1 VELYGQPVTIIY
13 SEDGNPV
20 VMRQNG
26 STSENTKSR
35 AFTEAGEY
43 AFDHEIDIYEVNGPQ
58 HRGAVFKKYNF
69 DDENKVLTIAIV
81 FSGGI
86 HPLSPETSN
95 GWPLYTGITCIRI
108 KYSKQS
114 DKPIRI
120 EYSVV
125 GGGRENPK
133 FMDFT
138 KAGTYIL
145 DEAIDI
151 YEIFG
156 PPPYIPDDP
165 SFILSDYVSGDTYLW
180 LIFI

>member
-1 VELYGQPVTIIY
+1 VELYGQPVTIVY

-35 AFTEAGEY
+35 AFMEAGEY
-43 AFDHEIDIYEVNGPQ
+43 AFDNEIDIYEMNGPQ
-58 HRGAVFKKYNF
+58 HRGAVFKKFNF
-69 DDENKVLTIAIV
+69 DDKSKVLTIAII
-81 FSGGI
+81 FHGGI
-86 HPLSPETSN
+86 HPLLPEASDDE
-95 GWPLYTGITCIRI
+95 PLYTGITCIRI
-108 KYSKQS
+108 MYSKQN

-120 EYSVV
+120 EYNAV

-145 DEAIDI
+145 EEAIDI
-151 YEIFG
+151 FEIFG
-156 PPPYIPDDP
+156 PPPYIPGDT
-165 SFILSDYVSGDTYLW
+165 SFILSDYVGGDTYLW
-180 LIFI
+180 LIYI